1 MATKANELLDD
12 IFTTLT
18 DGSLIG
24 GASGWVG
31 YKGSLPDTPDKVVAI
46 ISIPGV
52 ASTPTWEIIQP
63 EFQII
68 VRGDVDDFDQAQ
80 DQSQAVND
88 LLDLGNTAINT
99 AASVSDYVYCLS
111 TSSNYLSFGQDPT
124 GRFTLGRNYRTMIQ
138 S

>member
-12 IFTTLT
+12 VFTTLT

-24 GASGWVG
+24 GATGWTG
-31 YKGSLPDTPDKVVAI
+31 YKGNLPDTPDKSVAI
-46 ISIPGV
+46 MSIPGV

-68 VRGDVDDFDQAQ
+68 VRSEEDDFNQAQ
-80 DQSQAVND
+80 TQIQSIND
-88 LLDLGNTAINT
+88 LLDLGNAALNT
-99 AASVSDYVYCLS
+99 ASNTSDYVYCLS
-111 TSSNYLSFGQDPT
+111 TSSNYISFGKDSQ
-124 GRFTLGRNYRTMIQ
+124 GRFTLGRSYRTMIR